1 MITESQE
8 IKLANFLTEENATG
22 DKTFHPENGVYVSE
36 GKVDADD
43 ADFLE
48 FLNEGA

>member
-1 MITESQE
+1 MLTESQE
-8 IKLANFLTEENATG
+8 NNLAKFLTEENAIG
-22 DKTFHPENGVYVSE
+22 DKTFKPENGVYVSE

-43 ADFLE
+43 ADFLD